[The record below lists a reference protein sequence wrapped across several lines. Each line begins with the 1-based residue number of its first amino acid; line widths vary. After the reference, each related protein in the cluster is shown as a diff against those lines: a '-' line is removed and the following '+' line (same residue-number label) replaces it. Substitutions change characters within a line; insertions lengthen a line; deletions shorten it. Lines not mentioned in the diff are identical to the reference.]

1 MSGPY
6 NATFTAG
13 VTTTLFGISIFD
25 DGILEDDE
33 DFALMIVSSL
43 IPVVDPHETVVTI
56 VDDDGKNE
64 M

>member
-13 VTTTLFGISIFD
+13 VITTSFGISIID

-33 DFALMIVSSL
+33 DFALMIVSSP
-43 IPVVDPHETVVTI
+43 ITVADPHEAVVTI
-56 VDDDGKNE
+56 IDDDGNKI
-64 M
+64 